1 MIQKQAKALG
11 VGGLLLGT
19 VFCTGCTRDQVLR
32 LTYETLRQEDCHRTN
47 INTDYCDR
55 SYAFD
60 YARYKK
66 LRSTYLQEMSHRRDR
81 NLALNDD
88 VAFILPTR
96 EN

>member
-1 MIQKQAKALG
+1 MIQKQAKAL
-11 VGGLLLGT
+11 VLGGILLSV
-19 VFCTGCTRDQVLR
+19 VFCTGCTQDQVLR

-47 INTDYCDR
+47 INTEYCDR

-60 YARYKK
+60 YNRYKK
-66 LRSTYLQEMSHRRDR
+66 LRSTYLQEMSQQRE
-81 NLALNDD
+81 LALSED

>member
-1 MIQKQAKALG
+1 MKQVRTQSLLM
-11 VGGLLLGT
+11 GGLFFNVLL
-19 VFCTGCTRDQVLR
+19 CTGCTRDQVMQ
-32 LTYETLRQEDCHRTN
+32 LTYETLRQEDCHRTDLH
-47 INTDYCDR
+47 TEYCDR

-66 LRSTYLQEMSHRRDR
+66 LRETYLQEMAEQRE
-81 NLALNDD
+81 LALSED